1 MPVLMQSVLDQDVK
15 FNKRCKPFNKFSAF
29 FDSASH
35 SKVDF
40 GYDLLHCLA

>member
-29 FDSASH
+29 LTLRHTVKSISAMICST
-35 SKVDF
+35 V
-40 GYDLLHCLA
+40 